1 MRSPTSPSPPLQQ
14 SQLSLSSI
22 AQYVFL
28 AGLAY
33 VLAGAPLSSLINSSS
48 SNSESYNVNGKAREG
63 KVVDVRTLESL
74 VIPETNLSCAEHRYK
89 GVYVLSRD
97 PLVIYIEGFLGEG
110 EGKEV
115 VDLSKPLFKPST
127 IWTSGRESLNPT
139 IRLSEKAP
147 LPRSETVK
155 CIEDRARTF
164 QGWRPNTF
172 VEKLWTQR
180 YGEGGHYTYH
190 YDWSSATKHSGRV
203 SSFMVY
209 VDGQCEG
216 GGTHF
221 PRLERPRDKSWCR
234 FIECDVQGAYGSL
247 FAPTTATEGS
257 GDAENETSTTKIPQD
272 RAQEDLEKGVIF
284 KPIPGNAVY
293 WENIRSDG
301 SGFAESWHA
310 GLPVIKGEKIGLNI
324 WSWMVDGYVPPLDQ
338 MQQEKT
344 KQQDEIRKK

>member
-1 MRSPTSPSPPLQQ
+1 
-14 SQLSLSSI
+14 SQLSFSSI

-33 VLAGAPLSSLINSSS
+33 VLAGAPLSSFLNSSS
-48 SNSESYNVNGKAREG
+48 SGSENSYNFNSRAREG

-115 VDLSKPLFKPST
+115 VDLSTPLFKPST
-127 IWTSGRESLNPT
+127 VWTSGRESLNPT

-147 LPRSETVK
+147 LPRSQTVK

-164 QGWRPNTF
+164 QGWRQNTF

-180 YGEGGHYTYH
+180 YGAGGHYTYH
-190 YDWSSATKHSGRV
+190 YDWSTATKYSGRV

-247 FAPTTATEGS
+247 SA
-257 GDAENETSTTKIPQD
+257 STTVTGGNDDD
-272 RAQEDLEKGVIF
+272 RVQEDLEKGVIF

-338 MQQEKT
+338 
-344 KQQDEIRKK
+344 